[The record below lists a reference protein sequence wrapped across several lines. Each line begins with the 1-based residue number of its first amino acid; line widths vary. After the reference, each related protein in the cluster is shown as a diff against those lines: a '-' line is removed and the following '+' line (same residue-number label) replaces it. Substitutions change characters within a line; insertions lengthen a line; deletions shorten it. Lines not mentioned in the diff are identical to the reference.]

1 MMVALRHRPC
11 LKNIILVDEVIRDS
25 LRFIRKQMMANFPG
39 LDGER
44 SANTFEVTLGNF
56 LLTVLLLSR
65 GHEHLSFDG
74 YSSL

>member
-1 MMVALRHRPC
+1 
-11 LKNIILVDEVIRDS
+11 
-25 LRFIRKQMMANFPG
+25 MMANFPG

-44 SANTFEVTLGNF
+44 AANTFELTLGNF

-65 GHEHLSFDG
+65 GHERLSFDG